1 MDTTQKT
8 PSPRSAPNTG
18 ARRAAWRILQREG
31 RRLEETPLRTL
42 LENPGRPAQLRLEAA
57 GLVADFSKQRI
68 DGKIQDASQ
77 ILAHLS
83 EREDLSDKAEDL
95 LAELR
100 ERIDQG
106 NTDLAQR
113 IIQTNEKQDW
123 SQGFLDDTLEQA
135 FGALLAENSV
145 KQQQARI
152 MLGTIK

>member
-1 MDTTQKT
+1 M
-8 PSPRSAPNTG
+8 
-18 ARRAAWRILQREG
+18 
-31 RRLEETPLRTL
+31 PLPKNWKKLSVQALTAY
-42 LENPGRPAQLRLEAA
+42 NQHSINI
-57 GLVADFSKQRI
+57 SKQRI